1 MSRRLRCAIYTRKS
15 TEEGLDMAF
24 NSLDAQREACEAY
37 IASQKSEGWHLLP
50 EAYDDGG
57 FSGGSME
64 RSGLQRLLADVEAGR
79 VDVIVVYKVDRLTR
93 SLADFAK
100 VVDILDD
107 RGASFVSITQSFN
120 TTTSMGRL
128 TLNVLL
134 SFAQFEREVIAERVR
149 DKVAQSKARGIWMG
163 GMVPLGYD
171 VVDRKLLINEADAQ
185 TVRTIFTQYLA
196 LGSVRE
202 LKSGLGQQGIVTKR
216 RQYRNSHRG
225 GTSFSRGG
233 LYHMLSNPIYI
244 GKLRHKALVHD
255 GEHQAIIDLPMW
267 QAVQAKLNEQASD
280 KRIHGNGG
288 RVSLLSG
295 MIRDS
300 EGRPMSPSHSCKNG
314 RRYRYY
320 VSNGEADEKNQVMP
334 TMRLSAPKLEQA
346 VKAALRS
353 WLCGEGGLTL
363 GMADH
368 MVEATIVKQRMKS
381 RDGLIE
387 TLASGSVGAQ
397 RALLQSLGCRIVI
410 HADRIDANMS
420 QQAVISVLNAE
431 TDPLA
436 KLDDQG
442 ISIPLTIP
450 TMVVRQGAALK
461 LVLKAPR
468 GFDRKPDAGLVD
480 LIVKA
485 EQAKRTLFLA
495 NEKKADPHLVRQA
508 RLAFLAPDI
517 VAAILQGRQPAHLN
531 SKTLLR
537 VPSLPLE
544 WGEQRRALGFG

>member
-1 MSRRLRCAIYTRKS
+1 
-15 TEEGLDMAF
+15 
-24 NSLDAQREACEAY
+24 
-37 IASQKSEGWHLLP
+37 
-50 EAYDDGG
+50 
-57 FSGGSME
+57 ME
-64 RSGLQRLLADVEAGR
+64 RPGLQQLLADVEAGR

-100 VVDILDD
+100 IVDILDD

-171 VVDRKLLINEADAQ
+171 VIDRKLLINEADAQ
-185 TVRTIFTQYLA
+185 TVRTIFSQYLT

-202 LKSGLGQQGIVTKR
+202 LKAWLDQQGIVTKR
-216 RQYRNSHRG
+216 RQYRNSQRG
-225 GTSFSRGG
+225 GASFSRGG
-233 LYHMLSNPIYI
+233 LYHMLANPIYI

-255 GEHQAIIDLPMW
+255 GEHPAIIDLPLW
-267 QAVQAKLNEQASD
+267 DAVQAKLNDQATD

-295 MIRDS
+295 MIRDVQD
-300 EGRPMSPSHSCKNG
+300 RPMSPSHSCKNG

-320 VSNGEADEKNQVMP
+320 VSNGESDDKDQAVAI
-334 TMRLSAPKLEQA
+334 MRLSAPKLDQA
-346 VKAALRS
+346 VKAAVHSLLS
-353 WLCGEGGLTL
+353 GEGCLTI

-368 MVEATIVKQRMKS
+368 RIEASIVKQRMES
-381 RDGLIE
+381 RDGLFE
-387 TLASGSVGAQ
+387 TFANGSIGAQ
-397 RALLQSLGCRIVI
+397 RVLLQSLGCRIVI
-410 HADRIDANMS
+410 HVDRIDADLS
-420 QQAVISVLNAE
+420 QQAALSVLDGL
-431 TDPLA
+431 TYPLTEA
-436 KLDDQG
+436 DDEDV
-442 ISIPLTIP
+442 IIPLTIP

-485 EQAKRTLFLA
+485 EQAKRTLFVA
-495 NEKKADPHLVRQA
+495 NEKKADPHMVRQA

-531 SKTLLR
+531 SKALLR
-537 VPSLPLE
+537 VPSLPLD
-544 WGEQRRALGFG
+544 WGEQRRALGFS